1 MPKIWIDND
10 GCPGVVRDLV
20 CRAAVRTKRELRV
33 VGNTWSRIPENE
45 WIQMVVA
52 TGGFDAVDDHIAE
65 GVDAG
70 DLVITADIPLAA
82 RVVQKQA
89 QALSPRGEIYDAS
102 TIAERLGMRN
112 LMAEL
117 RSAGEVRGGHGT
129 LNKNDHK
136 KFADALDRLLAKM
149 R

>member
-1 MPKIWIDND
+1 MPRIWIDND

-20 CRAAVRTKRELRV
+20 CRAAVRTRQSLV
-33 VGNTWSRIPENE
+33 IVGNTWQRVPDSE
-45 WIQMVVA
+45 WIQIVIA
-52 TGGFDAVDDHIAE
+52 TGGFDAVDDRIVD
-65 GVDAG
+65 GVEAG

-82 RVVQKQA
+82 RVVQKLA
-89 QALSPRGEIYDAS
+89 QALSPRGEIYDAAS
-102 TIAERLGMRN
+102 VADRLAMRN

-136 KFADALDRLLAKM
+136 KFADAFDRLLAKM
-149 R
+149 K